1 MKRVLV
7 VYGSTSGC
15 TKGVADA
22 IVAAL
27 DRDGVK
33 ADLWPAA
40 SAPPA
45 EAYDAVVLGSG
56 VRGGR
61 WHAPARAWLEANATL
76 LRQLPLAVFTVGLT
90 PVLEHP
96 VEPDLWAATEAM
108 LAECSVTPVD
118 LAVFAGWNVPRRFR
132 LSERLML
139 KVLKAPE
146 GDFRDLPAIRRWA
159 EGLRLALRLDAGLTA
174 SGGAR

>member
-1 MKRVLV
+1 MF
-7 VYGSTSGC
+7 
-15 TKGVADA
+15 
-22 IVAAL
+22 
-27 DRDGVK
+27 
-33 ADLWPAA
+33 
-40 SAPPA
+40 
-45 EAYDAVVLGSG
+45 
-56 VRGGR
+56 
-61 WHAPARAWLEANATL
+61 TL
-76 LRQLPLAVFTVGLT
+76 GLT
-90 PVLEHP
+90 PVLERP
-96 VEPDLWAATEAM
+96 VEPDLRGATEAM
-108 LAECSVTPVD
+108 LAECTVTPVD